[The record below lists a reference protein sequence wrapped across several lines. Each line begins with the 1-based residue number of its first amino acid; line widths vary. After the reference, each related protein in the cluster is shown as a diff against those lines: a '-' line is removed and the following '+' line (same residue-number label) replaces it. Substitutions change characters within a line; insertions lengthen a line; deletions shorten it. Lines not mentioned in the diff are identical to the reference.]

1 MRLSVLYLA
10 LLLAAGCGARPAR
23 ESIPYRFRQSMLT
36 AADDGDESFV
46 ESRRKP
52 ARRPRTRTRTRTR
65 PTPKATT
72 TCWRLR
78 GRTFDGPREAATIAL
93 LRACLGPG
101 LPAAAAKGRGL
112 TLHRRAPGPGDL
124 VLFHDTRDANNN
136 RRVDDRFTDA
146 GVVLEVKRARV
157 RFLYLHPRSGAAVVG
172 TLNLHQPNR
181 RRLGGKAVQNTFL
194 RVKRRGDPPATRY
207 LAGQLLAGFAR
218 VAPAHSGRL

>member
-1 MRLSVLYLA
+1 MRLLALPLA
-10 LLLAAGCGARPAR
+10 LLLTAGCGARPAR
-23 ESIPYRFRQSMLT
+23 ESIPYRFRQSML
-36 AADDGDESFV
+36 AGEDGDEGFV
-46 ESRRKP
+46 DAQRRAP
-52 ARRPRTRTRTRTR
+52 TRRARTPRRLA
-65 PTPKATT
+65 PKAPDPRAPV
-72 TCWRLR
+72 CLGLR
-78 GRTFDGPREAATIAL
+78 GRTFDGPREAATLAM
-93 LRACLGPG
+93 LRACLGPA

-112 TLHRRAPGPGDL
+112 TLRRRAPLPGDL

-136 RRVDDRFTDA
+136 RKIDDRFTDA

-181 RRLGGKAVQNTFL
+181 RRLGDRTVQNTFL
-194 RVKRRGDPPATRY
+194 RVKRRGDPPTTRY